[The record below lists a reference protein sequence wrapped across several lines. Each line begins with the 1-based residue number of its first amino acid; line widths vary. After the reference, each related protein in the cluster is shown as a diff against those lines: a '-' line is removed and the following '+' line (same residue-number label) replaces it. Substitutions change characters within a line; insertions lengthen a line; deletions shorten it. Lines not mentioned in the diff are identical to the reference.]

1 MNILRPSIT
10 AAAALIVA
18 SSGLNAQTTATTD
31 PVGFM
36 TIPTPTN
43 NDTII
48 AAPLT
53 KPPVFQGA
61 VSSRSN
67 FVITVSPSPG
77 FGNLAATP
85 HYVQPVTGSQA
96 GFIFDVLTND
106 SNSITLVDNGV
117 TPSGLD
123 PSNTFKVVP
132 YWTIGEI
139 FPATDQN
146 VSFTPSGT
154 TGLNRRTQVLFPN
167 VVGTGPNRAP
177 SATLFFATNAA
188 DPTNPAVS
196 YWRSTATGATN
207 QNSTPILPDSYFIV
221 RNPTNAATNLAVTI
235 AGNVNTG
242 AAAVQLD
249 SVAGTN
255 NDNYVSLGRPTDIT
269 LNDLGLIQSGAFL
282 QSLNTLGTGRRD
294 LLFVISNSIPG
305 INKAP
310 SVTYYYVTNSGWKS
324 TATGTND
331 VGTNVITAA
340 IGYTVRKVSNNTP
353 GTQFW
358 TNNITIAP

>member
-1 MNILRPSIT
+1 MNYLRSSF
-10 AAAALIVA
+10 AALTA
-18 SSGLNAQTTATTD
+18 SLLAAHGLQAQTTATTD

-36 TIPTPTN
+36 TIATPVAS
-43 NDTII
+43 DTII

-67 FVITVSPSPG
+67 FVITVSPSPN
-77 FGNLAATP
+77 FSNLAAKP
-85 HYVQPVTGSQA
+85 HYVQPISGAQA
-96 GFIFDVLTND
+96 GFLFDVATNT
-106 SNSITLVDNGV
+106 SNTITLVDNGI
-117 TPSGLD
+117 TPTGLD
-123 PSNTFKVVP
+123 ASNTFKVVP
-132 YWTIGEI
+132 YWTLGEI
-139 FPATDQN
+139 YPATDAG

-154 TGLNRRTQVLFPN
+154 TALNRRTQILTPN
-167 VVGTGPNRAP
+167 IVGTGINRAAA
-177 SATLFFATNAA
+177 ATYFFATNAA

-207 QNSTPILPDSYFIV
+207 QNATPILPDSYFTV
-221 RNPTNAATNLAVTI
+221 RQTTNSGTNLATTI

-242 AAAVQLD
+242 AVAVQLE
-249 SVAGTN
+249 SVAGTA

-269 LNDLGLIQSGAFL
+269 LNNLGVVQSGAFL
-282 QSLNTLGTGRRD
+282 QSLNTTALGRRD
-294 LLFVISNSIPG
+294 QLLIISNSSIG
-305 INKAP
+305 FNKAA
-310 SVTYYYVTNSGWKS
+310 SVTYYYVTNAGWKS

-331 VGTNVITAA
+331 VGTNVIPAA
-340 IGYTVRKVSNNTP
+340 IGYIVRKVSNNTP